1 MRSAAAQSASSW
13 KARRT
18 DLGWRGYGSANRT
31 LVRRRDFG
39 YGTREFRG
47 ACDLAQRMPYSP
59 RVSALIR
66 SVARDPALIRV
77 LVAIWRLPVVDLR
90 VRRADADAWLG
101 DHASPVGR
109 MIQNARWAQAVL
121 DLPTAEEHYLS
132 GRHRQAL
139 RTNLRH
145 ARDIGVTSYRVL
157 TYEEW
162 FDAASVILAG
172 RYDAADMAAEITK
185 PELGQRVAYYLASD
199 ADKTPLAFARV
210 ALFGQFAVL
219 FTMLSHLD
227 RRPSASWARYQLHT
241 FLALDLG
248 SRGAEH
254 LLLGSALRGPVGNQ
268 YFEHLLGYRI
278 RNLRVTWRLSGGRS
292 GASGLLGG
300 EPRCSPGTSR
310 LEPLMT
316 PPSQRMGAWSR
327 ADQPTLFPDCGNPC
341 PWTARH

>member
-1 MRSAAAQSASSW
+1 MAKAVQQGLGVNGIGNCWTAGGRLQVGDNSGGGHSPVWPAAAQTASSW

-18 DLGWRGYGSANRT
+18 DLWWRGYGSADRT

-39 YGTREFRG
+39 YGSREFR
-47 ACDLAQRMPYSP
+47 AASDLARRMPYSP

-66 SVARDPALIRV
+66 SVARDPAVIRA
-77 LVAIWRLPVVDLR
+77 LVAIWRLPVVDLQ
-90 VRRADADAWLG
+90 VGRADADAWLG
-101 DHASPVGR
+101 DDASPVGC

-121 DLPTAEEHYLS
+121 DLPTTEEHYLS
-132 GRHRQAL
+132 GRPRQAL

-162 FDAASVILAG
+162 FEAASVILAG
-172 RYDAADMAAEITK
+172 RSDGADMTTEITK

-248 SRGAEH
+248 SSGVEQ
-254 LLLGSALRGPVGNQ
+254 LLLGSALRGTAGNQ
-268 YFEHLLGYRI
+268 YFQHLLGYRI
-278 RNLRVTWRLSGGRS
+278 RNLRVTFDRHGR
-292 GASGLLGG
+292 G
-300 EPRCSPGTSR
+300 R
-310 LEPLMT
+310 
-316 PPSQRMGAWSR
+316 
-327 ADQPTLFPDCGNPC
+327 
-341 PWTARH
+341 